1 MVERL
6 TEQELVVL
14 RMLPTM
20 MSNAEIAEAMD
31 RSVNTVK
38 SHLKSLYRKLEV
50 DRRRDAVER
59 ARSLELL

>member
-59 ARSLELL
+59 ARELELL

>member
-59 ARSLELL
+59 ARTLELL

>member
-1 MVERL
+1 MAERL
-6 TEQELVVL
+6 TEQELIVL

-38 SHLKSLYRKLEV
+38 SHLKSLYRKLDV

-59 ARSLELL
+59 ARALELL

>member
-6 TEQELVVL
+6 TEQELIVL

-20 MSNAEIAEAMD
+20 MSNAEIAQAMD

-59 ARSLELL
+59 ARELELL

>member
-6 TEQELVVL
+6 TEQELIVL

-20 MSNAEIAEAMD
+20 MSNAEIARAMD

-59 ARSLELL
+59 ARELELL